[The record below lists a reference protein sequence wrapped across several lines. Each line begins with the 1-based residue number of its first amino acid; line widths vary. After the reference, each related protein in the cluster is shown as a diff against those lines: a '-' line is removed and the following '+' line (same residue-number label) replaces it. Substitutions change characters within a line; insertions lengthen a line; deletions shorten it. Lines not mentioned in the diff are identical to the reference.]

1 MAKVYMSGKRLRD
14 YHDEHRKSI
23 HTIVRRLWNPFAH
36 TSSAMRTKQ
45 DTHLD
50 AMWRGTVNCFPQ
62 SQQGFFHFLFE
73 RVAQTAWFD
82 MWSKTVFLLQ
92 SQFHPTYST
101 PPILTIWLPHQQGYT
116 EAYPVLPTHPLFSAI
131 PSAERTKKSRNKTT
145 NTLRIYES
153 KKERYYQCTN
163 PLLHATDAKVRQ
175 GWLSEPHL
183 FILFPPLRSA
193 PRIVRNKFH
202 VDSVDRS

>member
-1 MAKVYMSGKRLRD
+1 MSGKRLRD
-14 YHDEHRKSI
+14 YHDEQRKSI
-23 HTIVRRLWNPFAH
+23 HTIVRRLSNPFAH

-50 AMWRGTVNCFPQ
+50 AMWKGIVNCFPQ

-101 PPILTIWLPHQQGYT
+101 PPILTIWMPHQQGYT

-153 KKERYYQCTN
+153 KKRKILPMHE
-163 PLLHATDAKVRQ
+163 PATTRHRRKGKTGVALRASPVRPF
-175 GWLSEPHL
+175 SPA
-183 FILFPPLRSA
+183 PLRS
-193 PRIVRNKFH
+193 
-202 VDSVDRS
+202 